1 MLKEIFE
8 NSINHKP
15 SLGHVMSRR
24 FSRFDVYWTKTDK
37 QTDDKQSIYID
48 MDKMSFSIYIKTY
61 LQKHSG
67 IKIEKLFRN
76 MKNLYSTK
84 INKQFLKYV

>member
-1 MLKEIFE
+1 
-8 NSINHKP
+8 
-15 SLGHVMSRR
+15 MSRR

-48 MDKMSFSIYIKTY
+48 IYIDIDKMSFSIYKNIPPE
-61 LQKHSG
+61 HSG

-76 MKNLYSTK
+76 MKNLFNK
-84 INKQFLKYV
+84 NKQTVFYNTFN

>member
-1 MLKEIFE
+1 
-8 NSINHKP
+8 
-15 SLGHVMSRR
+15 MSRR

-48 MDKMSFSIYIKTY
+48 MDKMSFSIYIKTS

-76 MKNLYSTK
+76 MKNLFNK
-84 INKQFLKYV
+84 NKQTVFEIRLIRTFIY

>member
-1 MLKEIFE
+1 
-8 NSINHKP
+8 
-15 SLGHVMSRR
+15 MSRR

-48 MDKMSFSIYIKTY
+48 IYIDIDKMPFSIYKIIPPE
-61 LQKHSG
+61 HSG

-76 MKNLYSTK
+76 MKNLF
-84 INKQFLKYV
+84 NKKKQIVFTIRLIRTFIY